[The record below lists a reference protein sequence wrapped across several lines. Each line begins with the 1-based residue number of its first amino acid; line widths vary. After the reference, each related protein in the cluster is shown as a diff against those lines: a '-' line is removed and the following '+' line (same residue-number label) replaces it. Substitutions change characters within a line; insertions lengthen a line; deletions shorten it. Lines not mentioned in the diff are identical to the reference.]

1 MATLI
6 TAASITR
13 EMVDIDT
20 ALRDITLTQT
30 GALVA
35 DGVTLQALYS
45 YLKKSWRVQNF
56 TIGGAVSSTGVTL
69 NLDAA
74 AGGGGEEV
82 LPGMA
87 VSTTGGTG
95 VLAADATVVSFSGTV
110 LTLSTGAIT
119 TAFDGTETVTFT
131 NHLIEYP
138 FPLVAIT
145 PEQFEFLFDW
155 TLFDDNSRKL
165 IRTAGWR
172 EVPTVGTAT
181 QEWVGVI
188 SLGTIDG
195 TQTGGGDTAYY
206 AFRANGEINYEAKS
220 DFTYAGPVNEPV
232 KTFGDAAHGNFDA
245 RQKELSL
252 FIRVDQKTF
261 GKSDTVSIGV
271 SSGSTINYQVS
282 RFPLSET
289 TDISWTV
296 PAATINGLTGA
307 DEKYGLSAIGSIGP
321 EINYLA
327 ADVNSNTL
335 FAIDLNIT
343 RPFGITI
350 DARSGEVGNPRLTL
364 PEVYSWVKTQLLKN
378 TNIDSEAVA
387 EGTDQIG
394 STSDELLQFVG
405 AELQSR
411 LAENADNGTSPSGVA
426 VINFASTDI
435 GNLAFAY
442 TGAGVGDREK
452 FPTIAGGTINFNETL
467 VDDTDGRYTMY
478 YTYTRQYSVSDLIWT
493 QVSGSAGTLSR
504 STGDLLP
511 VTTTGDYIDVSG
523 FTDPNLNGVYKI
535 TAATSTSTIDVTRI
549 DDLVLPA
556 GGAAET
562 QTGGADNFRFNPVNS
577 PDAIVVTAASV
588 PVSLG
593 PIQGSVSSAT
603 IQFDYAYTSDL
614 TPNSANTVENRSAD
628 TVVPITIRAVGLDKA
643 QWVSVNYF
651 INSTQSNSFSV
662 TAPLERNYA
671 A

>member
-56 TIGGAVSSTGVTL
+56 TIGAAASSPGAIL
-69 NLDAA
+69 NLDTA
-74 AGGGGEEV
+74 AGAGGEEV

-87 VSTTGGTG
+87 VSTTGGQG
-95 VLAADATVVSFSGTV
+95 VLAADATVVSFSGST
-110 LTLSTGAIT
+110 LTLSAGAIT
-119 TAFDGTETVTFT
+119 TAFDGSETVTFT

-188 SLGTIDG
+188 SLGNIDG

-206 AFRANGEINYEAKS
+206 AFRANGQINYEAKS

-232 KTFGDAAHGNFDA
+232 KTFGDVNNGNFDA
-245 RQKELSL
+245 RQKELAL

-271 SSGSTINYQVS
+271 SSGSTINYQVF
-282 RFPLSET
+282 RFPLSEN

-307 DEKYGLSAIGSIGP
+307 DEKYGSSTIGSIGP
-321 EINYLA
+321 AINYLA

-350 DARSGEVGNPRLTL
+350 DARSGAVGNPRLTL

-405 AELQSR
+405 SELQSR
-411 LAENADNGTSPSGVA
+411 LAENADNATSPSGVA

-442 TGAGVGDREK
+442 TGAGVGDLEK
-452 FPTIAGGTINFNETL
+452 FPTIAGGTITFNENL
-467 VDDTDGRYTMY
+467 VDDADGRFTMY

-493 QVSGSAGTLSR
+493 QVSNSTGTLSR

-511 VTTTGDYIDVSG
+511 VTTTGDYIDISG
-523 FTDPNLNGVYKI
+523 FTTNPNLNGVYEI
-535 TAATSTSTIDVTRI
+535 TNAASTSSIDVTRI
-549 DDLVLPA
+549 DDLALPA
-556 GGAAET
+556 TETQSGGAN
-562 QTGGADNFRFNPVNS
+562 NFRFNPVNS

-588 PVSLG
+588 PTPLG
-593 PIQGSVSSAT
+593 PIQGLVSSAT
-603 IQFDYAYTSDL
+603 IAFDYAYTSDL
-614 TPNSANTVENRSAD
+614 TPNSANTVENRESNKN
-628 TVVPITIRAVGLDKA
+628 VPITIRAVGLDRA
-643 QWVSVNYF
+643 QWVSVDYS